1 LESFVGNRYSA
12 LLAVSL
18 PTFVY
23 GLFRFSIGILVPQI
37 ENAYNINDSVMGAI
51 VSISVGIVG
60 VGVFASGSIAGRYGN
75 RTTIILGLLLFSSS
89 LAFVATGVNLIAFL
103 TLFTIA
109 SFGSG
114 LIIPT
119 SYAVVASILPQRR
132 GIGAGLVSSAYNLA
146 GLIGPAI
153 VGYLLLYYEWST
165 SLLFI
170 PVGGVVAVIVYLA
183 VIPSTAGNAP
193 PAPKGQFRSLL
204 ANRTILLLAMGG
216 FLADAAFVTYLSW
229 TPKFLLTSFDVSGS
243 ATALVDL
250 LFGVGIGLGGLGIF
264 VAGFLFDRIG
274 GRTSAVLGGAA
285 ATGATLGVYLSS
297 SLLVAV
303 ALVVVGSFFLNWFW
317 SLLTVMSQTSVP
329 KESRSASTSLVQTA
343 ALLGAFVGPGLAGIL
358 GGAQTIPL
366 LLAVVAPNALYTL
379 VMAFFYRDRPSEA
392 HG

>member
-1 LESFVGNRYSA
+1 MGNRYAA

-23 GLFRFSIGILVPQI
+23 GLFRFSIGIIVPQI
-37 ENAYNINDSVMGAI
+37 ENAYNINDSVMGVI

-89 LAFVATGVNLIAFL
+89 LALVAIGVNLVAFSV
-103 TLFTIA
+103 LFMMA

-146 GLIGPAI
+146 GLVGPAT
-153 VGYLLLYYEWST
+153 VGYLLLYYEWNT
-165 SLLFI
+165 SFLFI
-170 PVGGVVAVIVYLA
+170 PAGGVAAVVVYFA
-183 VIPSTAGNAP
+183 VIPSTAGDTP

-204 ANRTILLLAMGG
+204 ANRTILLLAIGG

-229 TPKFLLTSFDVSGS
+229 TPKFLITSFDVSGS
-243 ATALVDL
+243 TTALVDL

-274 GRTSAVLGGAA
+274 GRTSAILGGVA

-329 KESRSASTSLVQTA
+329 KGSRSASTSLVQTA

-358 GGAQTIPL
+358 GGAQTVPL
-366 LLAVVAPNALYTL
+366 LLAVVTPNALYTL
-379 VMAFFYRDRPSEA
+379 VMAFFYRDRPLEA
-392 HG
+392 YG